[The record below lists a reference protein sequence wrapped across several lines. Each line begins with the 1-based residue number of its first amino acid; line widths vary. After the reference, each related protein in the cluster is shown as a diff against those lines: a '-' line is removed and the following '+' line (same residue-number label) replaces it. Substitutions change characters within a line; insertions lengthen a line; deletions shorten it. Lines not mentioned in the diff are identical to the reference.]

1 MVRVSGE
8 ALLLRAK
15 DIYQW
20 RGRTMGRT
28 IFRARVG
35 VLLLTNERLVFLSSG
50 RTDAWTKIAWGGLGL
65 GPESVAAA
73 ATATDVTRTVLGWI
87 HDRFGAPAPGEAV
100 TIGEADLRPD
110 GSLSVPLLRL
120 TEYGVTLRR
129 FSNFLWIAYRPEDES
144 QAREFA
150 FATNVGIPGGR
161 VWEETIRAAR
171 DALTSR

>member
-28 IFRARVG
+28 IFRARKG
-35 VLLLTNERLVFLSSG
+35 VLLLTSERLVFLSSG
-50 RTDAWTKIAWGGLGL
+50 RSDAWTKIAWGGLGL
-65 GPESVAAA
+65 APGPVAAA

-87 HDRFGAPAPGEAV
+87 QDRFDAPTPGAAV
-100 TIGEADLRPD
+100 TIGDADLRPD
-110 GSLSVPLLRL
+110 GSLSVPVLRL
-120 TEYGVTLRR
+120 TEYGVTVRR
-129 FSNFLWIAYRPEDES
+129 FSSFLWIAYGAQDGL
-144 QAREFA
+144 REFA

-161 VWEETIRAAR
+161 VWEETISRARAVQ
-171 DALTSR
+171 AGG

>member
-1 MVRVSGE
+1 MVEVSGE

-28 IFRARVG
+28 IFRARKG
-35 VLLLTNERLVFLSSG
+35 VLLLTDRRLVFLSTG

-87 HDRFGAPAPGEAV
+87 HDRFGAPEAGDAV
-100 TIGEADLRPD
+100 TIGEADLRSD
-110 GSLSVPLLRL
+110 GSLSVPLLQL
-120 TEYGVTLRR
+120 AEYGVTVRR
-129 FSNFLWIAYRPEDES
+129 FSNFLWIAYPEPG
-144 QAREFA
+144 QAQPQEFA

>member
-8 ALLLRAK
+8 VLLLRAK

-65 GPESVAAA
+65 GPEPVAAA
-73 ATATDVTRTVLGWI
+73 STATDVTRTVLGWI
-87 HDRFGAPAPGEAV
+87 HDRFGGPASGAAV
-100 TIGEADLRPD
+100 TIGEVDLRPD
-110 GSLSVPLLRL
+110 GSLSVPLLQL
-120 TEYGVTLRR
+120 TEYGVTVRR
-129 FSNFLWIAYRPEDES
+129 FSNFLWIAYRAGDE
-144 QAREFA
+144 QREFA
-150 FATNVGIPGGR
+150 FATNIGIPGGR
-161 VWEETIRAAR
+161 AWEDAIRAAH
-171 DALTSR
+171 DALTGN